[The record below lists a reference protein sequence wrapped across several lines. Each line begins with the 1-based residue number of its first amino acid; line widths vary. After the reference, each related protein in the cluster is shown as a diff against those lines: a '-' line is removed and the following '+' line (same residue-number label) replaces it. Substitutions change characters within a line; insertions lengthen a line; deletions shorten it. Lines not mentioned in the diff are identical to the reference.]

1 MIRITELPLPMD
13 PDARE
18 VGREVLRAAIV
29 QRLGIDD
36 TALLDFSV
44 YKRSYDAR
52 RKSSLITF
60 VYIIDAEVSDEAQVL
75 RRLADD
81 RHVMAAP
88 DTRYQPPARARDE
101 LRERPIVIGFGPG
114 GLFAALILA
123 QQGYRP
129 IVLERGKPIVVQV
142 ERDPEGQKGAILTTN
157 LSFAGRYL
165 VLTPFDS
172 TRGVSR
178 KVEDEET
185 RAGLRAKCGGGGK
198 KRRGGNEAAARDIV

>member
-1 MIRITELPLPMD
+1 MD

-88 DTRYQPPARARDE
+88 
-101 LRERPIVIGFGPG
+101 
-114 GLFAALILA
+114 
-123 QQGYRP
+123 
-129 IVLERGKPIVVQV
+129 
-142 ERDPEGQKGAILTTN
+142 
-157 LSFAGRYL
+157 
-165 VLTPFDS
+165 
-172 TRGVSR
+172 VS
-178 KVEDEET
+178 
-185 RAGLRAKCGGGGK
+185 AP
-198 KRRGGNEAAARDIV
+198 RRGRPAQSL